1 MRDHGQAL
9 QQRAD
14 SLRGRIEG
22 LTGLRNLLN
31 LSPEQDITSRQW
43 AVLEPKLGAI
53 SVQLG
58 DKVRQAAGELV
69 PQASDVESRRRL
81 NDTLGRVEL
90 DLARA
95 YAFFDTYM
103 DVLTQRRTT
112 ELGAVLAG
120 CDVLAYEAMRRDHP
134 ALQSIEPPLVYCDRG
149 FGASIIRE
157 SVRFPDGSLNP
168 MPLIQIPYSR
178 LNEKCNL
185 TSIMHE
191 AGHQAL
197 QRLALVAPIAASL
210 RTALAEVGAAPLM
223 RDLFARWSFE
233 IAPDFWAFCLCGP
246 AEAQA
251 VRSLFALP
259 QRDTMRVS
267 FSDPHPPPYLRAL
280 LAFDWC
286 RRAWGRG
293 PWDEWEREW
302 QDLYPLR
309 GVAPA
314 SLDILSAARRAVPA
328 VGAALF
334 DTRFRQLGQRT
345 LPQLFDL
352 EALGPVVLGQVVRRA
367 GKGVLDLRGITPCRQ
382 LAVFAELRG
391 VARMDEKRL
400 DLLMSKWLRRLGA
413 RRHTMH

>member
-1 MRDHGQAL
+1 MPDHGQRL

-14 SLRGRIEG
+14 GLRSRIEA
-22 LTGLRNLLN
+22 LMGLRRLVNLA
-31 LSPEQDITSRQW
+31 PEQDITARQW
-43 AVLEPKLGAI
+43 AVLEPKLGVI
-53 SVQLG
+53 STRLTER
-58 DKVRQAAGELV
+58 VRQATDGLITGAFDTGV
-69 PQASDVESRRRL
+69 RRGI
-81 NDTLGRVEL
+81 NDALGRVEL
-90 DLARA
+90 DLAKA

-103 DVLTQRRTT
+103 DVLTQRRTPG
-112 ELGAVLAG
+112 LGAVLAG

-134 ALQSIEPPLVYCDRG
+134 ALSSIEPPLVYCDRG

-157 SVRFPDGSLNP
+157 SVRFPDGSQNP

-197 QRLALVAPIAASL
+197 QRLGLVAPMA
-210 RTALAEVGAAPLM
+210 TALGSALAREGTAPPL
-223 RDLFARWSFE
+223 RELYARWSFE
-233 IAPDFWAFCLCGP
+233 IGPDFWAFCLCGP

-259 QRDTMRVS
+259 QRDAMRVS
-267 FSDPHPPPYLRAL
+267 FTDPHPPPYLRSM

-302 QDLYPLR
+302 LDLYPLQ
-309 GVAPA
+309 GAPP
-314 SLDILSAARRAVPA
+314 AARKILAAALRAVPL

-334 DTRFRQLGQRT
+334 DTRFPQLGKRT

-352 EALGPVVLGQVVRRA
+352 DSLAPSVVGRIARHA
-367 GKGVLDLRGITPCRQ
+367 GRGVLDLRGVTPCRQ
-382 LAVFAELRG
+382 LAVFAELRTS
-391 VARMDEKRL
+391 ARLDEKRL
-400 DLLMSKWLRRLGA
+400 DRLMSEWLRRLGA

>member
-1 MRDHGQAL
+1 M
-9 QQRAD
+9 
-14 SLRGRIEG
+14 SLRR
-22 LTGLRNLLN
+22 LVNLG
-31 LSPEQDITSRQW
+31 PEQDITARQW

-53 SVQLG
+53 SVRLSEQV
-58 DKVRQAAGELV
+58 KQVAGELV
-69 PQASDVESRRRL
+69 PRAGDGGARRSL
-81 NDTLGRVEL
+81 NDALGRVEL

-103 DVLTQRRTT
+103 DVLTQRRTPA
-112 ELGAVLAG
+112 LGAVLAG

-178 LNEKCNL
+178 LHEKCNL
-185 TSIMHE
+185 TSILHE
-191 AGHQAL
+191 AGHQGL
-197 QRLALVAPIAASL
+197 QRLGLVAPIA
-210 RTALAEVGAAPLM
+210 TALSSALARAGVAPAL
-223 RDLFARWSFE
+223 RELYGRWAFE
-233 IAPDFWAFCLCGP
+233 IGPDFWAFCLCGP

-251 VRSLFALP
+251 VQSLFALP
-259 QRDTMRVS
+259 RREAMRIS
-267 FSDPHPPPYLRAL
+267 FSDPHPPPYLRAV

-293 PWDEWEREW
+293 PWDGWEREW
-302 QDLYPLR
+302 HDLYPLQ
-309 GVAPA
+309 GLPA
-314 SLDILSAARRAVPA
+314 AAHEILAAARRAAPL

-334 DTRFRQLGQRT
+334 DTRFAQIGRRT

-352 EALGPVVLGQVVRRA
+352 ETVAPSALARIVRRA
-367 GKGVLDLRGITPCRQ
+367 GKGVLDLRGLTPCAQ
-382 LAVFAELRG
+382 LAVFAALRTSR
-391 VARMDEKRL
+391 RMDERRL
-400 DLLMSKWLRRLGA
+400 EQLMTEWLRRLGA

>member
-1 MRDHGQAL
+1 MA
-9 QQRAD
+9 
-14 SLRGRIEG
+14 
-22 LTGLRNLLN
+22 
-31 LSPEQDITSRQW
+31 
-43 AVLEPKLGAI
+43 K
-53 SVQLG
+53 
-58 DKVRQAAGELV
+58 
-69 PQASDVESRRRL
+69 RRL
-81 NDTLGRVEL
+81 MLGEVYRVVRVT
-90 DLARA
+90 D
-95 YAFFDTYM
+95 D
-103 DVLTQRRTT
+103 
-112 ELGAVLAG
+112 GALLKQQLPG
-120 CDVLAYEAMRRDHP
+120 
-134 ALQSIEPPLVYCDRG
+134 
-149 FGASIIRE
+149 
-157 SVRFPDGSLNP
+157 
-168 MPLIQIPYSR
+168 
-178 LNEKCNL
+178 
-185 TSIMHE
+185 
-191 AGHQAL
+191 
-197 QRLALVAPIAASL
+197 AAS
-210 RTALAEVGAAPLM
+210 
-223 RDLFARWSFE
+223 
-233 IAPDFWAFCLCGP
+233 APDFWAFCLCGP